1 MSNASGL
8 GQLEDDE
15 EVSLANDDSN
25 INSDSE
31 DGNDSVKDEE
41 SEGNIDDDIVDFSL
55 PLPLGS
61 GILDD
66 K

>member
-15 EVSLANDDSN
+15 EVMANDDSN
-25 INSDSE
+25 TNSDSE
-31 DGNDSVKDEE
+31 DGNDKVKDEE
-41 SEGNIDDDIVDFSL
+41 SEGNSDDDIVDFSL

>member
-15 EVSLANDDSN
+15 EVMANDDSN

-31 DGNDSVKDEE
+31 DGNDKVKDEK
-41 SEGNIDDDIVDFSL
+41 SEGNSDDDIVDFSL